1 MDRRVVFTP
10 SGLDGVVPDGVTV
23 LDAARQMG
31 VDIDSVCGGRGICG
45 RCQITPSNGVFAKWG
60 ITATET
66 SLSGLAE
73 TETNYRA
80 KRALVPGNRLG
91 CAARICGD
99 VVIDIPAIS
108 QVHRQI
114 VRKDLDLDPIIV
126 DPSFSLFYL
135 TIPEAQLGDSVS
147 AADALSNAVAAQHKR
162 KAPEVAR
169 RALSTLHS
177 AMAKSEGEVTV
188 AVRHTDG
195 ADQIIAAWPGFV
207 DAAYGIAVDVGS
219 TTVAGHLCELL
230 TGEIVG
236 SYGLMN
242 PQIRF
247 GEDLMS
253 RVSFVMMNPG
263 GEVELTNAI
272 RAALNELI
280 TNLVKNAGI
289 TKSNVLEIT
298 IVGNPIM
305 HHIVLGIDPTPLG
318 MAPFV
323 LATNESVSGW
333 ANELDLDLPNA
344 AYYVGPCI
352 AGHVGADTAAAILAE
367 GPHRSKEMQLLVD
380 IGTNA
385 EIVLGNTSHQF
396 AASSPTG
403 PAFEGAQ
410 ISAGQRATAGAIEH
424 VRIDRTTLEPRV
436 KVIGSELW
444 SNEPGFIE
452 SLGDTVVTGICGSGI
467 IEVIAEMYL
476 SGIIDTDG
484 VVRGELTS
492 KSSRIVSDER
502 TFSYLF
508 YEHGDTKLYV
518 TQNDVRA
525 IQLAKAALRAGIDLL
540 VEHAGNPVVHD
551 IRLAG
556 AFGAHIDPVY
566 AMVLGLVPDC
576 PVAGVRAVGN
586 AAGAGAV
593 QSLLSRKLR
602 HEMEDTVRKVT
613 KIETATEPRFQQLF
627 VEAMAFP
634 HKTALAPNLAK
645 VIDLPARVA
654 SSADGQGRGQSRS
667 GRRRRP

>member
-147 AADALSNAVAAQHKR
+147 AADALSNAVAVQHKR

-272 RAALNELI
+272 RAALNDLI